1 MNKPLF
7 IVACVCVAS
16 VISCTPQQPAPK
28 VQGTSKPPHT
38 ATPMPTANPTAN
50 SKTISHIQSSG
61 TFKHAA
67 VAADHPLASQA
78 GAEMLRAGGNAV
90 DAAVAAS
97 FALSVVR
104 PYSCGIGG
112 GGFMVIKLP
121 VHPKDPSR
129 GPVLTTINY
138 REWGI
143 GKTRPDYFEND
154 PDKDAP
160 THGGKAV
167 CVPGTVAG
175 LLYALNNYGTMDRA
189 RVLAPAIRIAEEG
202 FQVDQHYE
210 DSSHKDELVIPWLN
224 QDAARQQRFSFLWE
238 RFLDSGRVKVGYT
251 LKLPEQAKALRLI
264 SEHGADGFYKGPVA
278 DAMIKAIKADG
289 GEMTHED
296 LTSYKVEER
305 APLRA
310 TFKNHVI
317 YTMPPPSSGGIV
329 LAQVLGMLE
338 SREQDL
344 QRVSNADLGHGHNSA
359 EYIHFITETFKHS
372 FADRARWMAD
382 PNFIDVPV
390 KALTDPAY
398 LTQTSARINLNQTQP
413 NDSYGTSKQLPGDH
427 GTSHLCAVDAQG
439 GAVACTETINL
450 IFGSLLPVPEFG
462 FILNNEMDDFVTREG
477 QANAFGLSHAALNSP
492 EPRKRPLSSMTP
504 TIVERDG
511 KPFLLVGGAGGPR
524 IITGSIQA
532 TLNVLLFDMNANDA
546 LSKPRFH
553 HQWQPDTLQMESA
566 LLTNQALVS
575 GLNAK
580 GHATGLRAS
589 IASVQ
594 LIRVSPEGW
603 QAGSDPRKGGSPA
616 GY

>member
-1 MNKPLF
+1 MST
-7 IVACVCVAS
+7 AS
-16 VISCTPQQPAPK
+16 SK
-28 VQGTSKPPHT
+28 VE
-38 ATPMPTANPTAN
+38 
-50 SKTISHIQSSG
+50 SSG

-78 GAEMLRAGGNAV
+78 GAQMLRAGGNAV

-175 LLYALNNYGTMDRA
+175 LLYALENYGTMDRA
-189 RVLAPAIRIAEEG
+189 QVLAPAIRIAEEG

-210 DSSHKDELVIPWLN
+210 DSSHKDELVIPWLV
-224 QDAARQQRFSFLWE
+224 QDPARQKRFSFLWE
-238 RFLDSGRVKVGYT
+238 RFLDSGQVRVGYT

-264 SEHGADGFYKGPVA
+264 AQHGADGFYKGPVA
-278 DAMIKAIKADG
+278 DAMIKAIHADG
-289 GEMTHED
+289 GEMTHDD
-296 LTSYKVEER
+296 LTSYRVEER

-310 TFKNHVI
+310 TFRNHVI
-317 YTMPPPSSGGIV
+317 HTMPPPSSGGIV

-338 SREQDL
+338 SRENDL
-344 QRVSNADLGHGHNSA
+344 QWTCNTGAGNGHNSS
-359 EYIHFITETFKHS
+359 EYIHLVTEAFKHS

-382 PNFIDVPV
+382 PNFINVPV
-390 KALTDPAY
+390 KSLTSQEY
-398 LTQTSARINLNQTQP
+398 FTQTGARINLTHTQ
-413 NDSYGTSKQLPGDH
+413 NSDDYGTSQQLPGDH

-462 FILNNEMDDFVTREG
+462 FILNNEMDDFATRTG
-477 QANAFGLSHAALNSP
+477 QANAFGLSHADLNRP
-492 EPRKRPLSSMTP
+492 QPRKRPLSSMTP

-511 KPFLLVGGAGGPR
+511 KPYLLVGGAGGPR
-524 IITGSIQA
+524 IISGSIQA
-532 TLNVLLFDMNANDA
+532 TLNVLLFDMDANSA
-546 LSKPRFH
+546 LSVPRFH
-553 HQWQPDTLQMESA
+553 HQWQPDVLQMESA
-566 LLTNQALVS
+566 LLHQSSLVKALE
-575 GLNAK
+575 AK
-580 GHATGLRAS
+580 GHMTGLRAS

-594 LIRVSPEGW
+594 LIRISQAGW